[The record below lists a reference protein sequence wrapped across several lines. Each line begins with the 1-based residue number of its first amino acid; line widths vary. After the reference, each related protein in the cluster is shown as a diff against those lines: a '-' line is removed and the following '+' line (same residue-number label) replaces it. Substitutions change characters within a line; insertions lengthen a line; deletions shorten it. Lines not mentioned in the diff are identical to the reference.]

1 MTWLTAKS
9 KLKVL
14 GAVLLL
20 GPALLAAQPVEQLTA
35 ATEERPQVIV
45 HQDVPAQDSAL
56 SMESV
61 RDIFLGKIT
70 RWSDGTPVAVGIIN
84 GDVHEAFCR
93 AYLDMSSAEF
103 DRYWQKKTGGD
114 RSKGPRVVKDEQAMT
129 VFIANIRGSIGYL
142 GPE

>member
-35 ATEERPQVIV
+35 GTEERPQVIV
-45 HQDVPAQDSAL
+45 HQDVPAKDSAL

-114 RSKGPRVVKDEQAMT
+114 RSKGPRVVKDAVSYT
-129 VFIANIRGSIGYL
+129 HLTLPTIYSV
-142 GPE
+142 